1 MHTQKP
7 PPKIFYFFISRD
19 ETRLRAGWR
28 LILHALMILF
38 LTLIT
43 GFIAAIALI
52 IMGLDFTDPLGG
64 LPKYL
69 ELFITLPPILV
80 GTFIARTVL
89 DHRSIVSLGLSL
101 DRRMVRDLFIGF
113 GISALMM
120 GLIFLIEY
128 VGGWL
133 EVDSVAW
140 NMTSNSDWGLEIL
153 GGFFYFIVIGFQ
165 EELIFRGYQLQNLVE
180 SLDLHKG
187 LLISSLF
194 FSLAHILNPFA
205 SLQSILGIFFSGL
218 LLGYGWLRTQ
228 QLWLPIG
235 LHIGWNFFEG
245 VLFGFPVS
253 GTDTFRLIN
262 HTVTGSTA
270 LTGGDFG
277 PEAGLILIPALVLG
291 ALLIWLFTRRDSR
304 MIVEP
309 SLADEL
315 FDPHIQKK

>member
-64 LPKYL
+64 LPKYV

>member
-19 ETRLRAGWR
+19 ETRLRAVWR

-64 LPKYL
+64 LPKYV

>member
-19 ETRLRAGWR
+19 ETRLRAVWR

-64 LPKYL
+64 LPKYI

>member
-28 LILHALMILF
+28 LILHALIIFF

-43 GFIAAIALI
+43 GFIAAIVLI
-52 IMGLDFTDPLGG
+52 IMGLEFTDPLGG
-64 LPKYL
+64 LPKYI
-69 ELFITLPPILV
+69 ELLITLPPILV

-89 DHRSIVSLGLSL
+89 DHRSIVSLGLRL
-101 DRRMVRDLFIGF
+101 NRRLARDLFIGF

-120 GLIFLIEY
+120 GFIFLLEY
-128 VGGWL
+128 LLGWL
-133 EVDSVAW
+133 EIDSVAW
-140 NMTSNSDWGLEIL
+140 NTTSNPEWVIGVL
-153 GGFFYFIVIGFQ
+153 GGFVYFIVIGFQ

-180 SLDLHKG
+180 SLDLRKG

-194 FSLAHILNPFA
+194 YSLAHILNPFA
-205 SLQSILGIFFSGL
+205 SIQSILGIFFSGL

-235 LHIGWNFFEG
+235 LHVGWNFFEG

-262 HTVTGSTA
+262 HTVTGTA
-270 LTGGDFG
+270 FLTGGDFG
-277 PEAGLILIPALVLG
+277 PEAGLILIPALILG
-291 ALLIWLFTRRDSR
+291 ALLIWLFTRRDSK
-304 MIVEP
+304 MLVEP
-309 SLADEL
+309 TLADEL
-315 FDPHIQKK
+315 FGPHIQKE

>member
-19 ETRLRAGWR
+19 ETRLRAVWR

-64 LPKYL
+64 LPKYV

-120 GLIFLIEY
+120 GLIVLIEY